1 MTNFCHSCK
10 FYTLTINFSEVWP
23 TKIFGLHLRNV
34 LNTPQRHLENMLT
47 RTLSFDDTS
56 RKGLEDIFVRRL
68 EDVLKTSSKLLED
81 VMEAFFQDVL
91 KTSWRR
97 FEDVFARH
105 LRRLEDVLKTY
116 DQGEYV
122 GLDQDFLKTSWRRL
136 LKTYE

>member
-1 MTNFCHSCK
+1 
-10 FYTLTINFSEVWP
+10 
-23 TKIFGLHLRNV
+23 
-34 LNTPQRHLENMLT
+34 MLT

-91 KTSWRR
+91 KTSSRR

-122 GLDQDFLKTSWRRL
+122 GLDQDFLKTS
-136 LKTYE
+136 